1 MTEQRRFH
9 WVNKTVDESY
19 QLLAAR
25 YLRKQT
31 RQLVGQF
38 DGIRESVD
46 IEFVHRGRVASRRL
60 RAALRV
66 FADFV
71 DADQAKPWRKQVRRL
86 TDDLR
91 EARDG
96 DVQIEFLTGVLS
108 KLDEADCYPG
118 IVRALA
124 RLERRRQRLQPAIVA
139 ALDRFESAGTAKD
152 ILAITKTALSHLERN
167 QVAASSPYILARAEA
182 EIGAQ
187 LEAFLS
193 HQAGLDDPADGAG
206 HHRMRIAAKRLRYTM
221 EICKPA
227 HEGRLDRFI
236 DAVKKLQSVLGNIHD
251 CDVWNAYLDKVL
263 GRERKKT
270 LACYGHTLPLARLQI
285 GIDHL
290 RRERAET
297 HGLLFCDLSRYWSV
311 LKEEKIWEEL
321 ARTIRSRPCRPNS
334 VKPSAIISAKKPEST
349 IDD

>member
-9 WVNKTVDESY
+9 WVNKAVDESY

-31 RQLVGQF
+31 KQLVGQF

-60 RAALRV
+60 RAGLRV

-71 DADQAKPWRKQVRRL
+71 GADRAKRWRKQIRRL
-86 TDDLR
+86 TDDLG
-91 EARDG
+91 EARDR

-108 KLDEADCYPG
+108 ELDEADCYPG

-124 RLERRRQRLQPAIVA
+124 RLERRRQRLQPVIVA
-139 ALDRFESAGTAKD
+139 ALDRFESAGTAKNV
-152 ILAITKTALSHLERN
+152 LAMTKSVLSHLERN
-167 QVAASSPYILARAEA
+167 GVAASSPYILARAEA
-182 EIGAQ
+182 AIGAR

-193 HQAGLDDPADGAG
+193 YQASLDDPDDGTG
-206 HHRMRIAAKRLRYTM
+206 HHRMRISAKRLRYTM
-221 EICKPA
+221 EICGPA
-227 HEGRLDRFI
+227 HHGRLDRFV
-236 DAVKKLQSVLGNIHD
+236 DAVKKLQTALGDIHD

-263 GRERKKT
+263 KRERKKT

-290 RRERAET
+290 RRGRAET
-297 HGLLFCDLSRYWSV
+297 HGLLFCDLSRYWSI
-311 LKEEKIWEEL
+311 LKEEKTWEEL
-321 ARTIRSRPCRPNS
+321 AGTIGSRPRPPND
-334 VKPSAIISAKKPEST
+334 AKEPVVPQQ
-349 IDD
+349 

>member
-9 WVNKTVDESY
+9 WVNKAVDESY

-31 RQLVGQF
+31 KQLVGQF

-71 DADQAKPWRKQVRRL
+71 GADQVKLLRKQIRRL
-86 TDDLR
+86 TDDLG
-91 EARDG
+91 EARDR
-96 DVQIEFLTGVLS
+96 DVQIEFLSGVLS
-108 KLDEADCYPG
+108 DLDEVDCYPG

-124 RLERRRQRLQPAIVA
+124 RLERQRQRLQPTVVA
-139 ALDRFESAGTAKD
+139 ALARFESAGTAKHV
-152 ILAITKTALSHLERN
+152 LAMTKTALSHLERN
-167 QVAASSPYILARAEA
+167 GVAVSSPYILARAEA
-182 EIGAQ
+182 AIGAQ
-187 LEAFLS
+187 LETFLS
-193 HQAGLDDPADGAG
+193 HQASLDDSADGSG

-221 EICKPA
+221 EVCKPA
-227 HEGRLDRFI
+227 HQGRLDRFI
-236 DAVKKLQSVLGNIHD
+236 DAIKKLQTALGEIHD
-251 CDVWNAYLDKVL
+251 CEVWNAYLDKVL
-263 GRERKKT
+263 KRERKRT

-290 RRERAET
+290 RRERTEA
-297 HGLLFCDLSRYWSV
+297 HRLLFCEMSRYWSV
-311 LKEEKIWEEL
+311 LKEERIWEDL
-321 ARTIRSRPCRPNS
+321 VRTIRSRPGRSKNE
-334 VKPSAIISAKKPEST
+334 KRLATTSAGKPEVT

>member
-1 MTEQRRFH
+1 MTEQRRFP
-9 WVNKTVDESY
+9 WMSKSVDESY

-31 RQLVGQF
+31 KQLVGQF

-60 RAALRV
+60 RAGLRV

-71 DADQAKPWRKQVRRL
+71 GADQAKRWRKRIQRL
-86 TDDLR
+86 TKDLGGG
-91 EARDG
+91 RDK

-108 KLDEADCYPG
+108 DLDRADCYPG

-124 RLERRRQRLQPAIVA
+124 GLERRRQRLQPTIVT
-139 ALDRFESAGTAKD
+139 ALDRFEATDTAKNV
-152 ILAITKTALSHLERN
+152 LAISKSVLSVVERKG
-167 QVAASSPYILARAEA
+167 VAASSPFMLARAEA
-182 EIGAQ
+182 EIGAR

-193 HQAGLDDPADGAG
+193 SQASLADPADSTG
-206 HHRMRIAAKRLRYTM
+206 HHQMRIAAKRLRYTM

-227 HEGRLDRFI
+227 HEGRLDVYI
-236 DAVKKLQSVLGNIHD
+236 DAVKRLQTLLGDMHD

-263 GRERKKT
+263 RRERKKI
-270 LACYGHTLPLARLQI
+270 LVYYGHSAPLGRLRI

-290 RRERAET
+290 RRERVEA
-297 HGLLFCDLSRYWSV
+297 HGMMFGELSTYWSLV
-311 LKEEKIWEEL
+311 KKEKTWEEL
-321 ARTIRSRPCRPNS
+321 AGTIRSRPRGPDNA
-334 VKPSAIISAKKPEST
+334 KPAVAIPTGEEKLVVE
-349 IDD
+349 D

>member
-9 WVNKTVDESY
+9 EVNKAVDESY

-31 RQLVGQF
+31 KQLVGQL

-60 RAALRV
+60 RGALRV

-71 DADQAKPWRKQVRRL
+71 GADQAKRWRKQIRRL
-86 TDDLR
+86 TDDLG
-91 EARDG
+91 EARDR

-108 KLDEADCYPG
+108 GLVEADCYPG
-118 IVRALA
+118 IARALA
-124 RLERRRQRLQPAIVA
+124 RLERQRQRLQPAVVA
-139 ALDRFESAGTAKD
+139 ALDRFESAGTARSV
-152 ILAITKTALSHLERN
+152 LALSKTALSHLERN
-167 QVAASSPYILARAEA
+167 GLAATSPYILARSEA
-182 EIGAQ
+182 AIGAQ
-187 LEAFLS
+187 LETLLS
-193 HQAGLDDPADGAG
+193 YQASLDDPDDGAG

-227 HEGRLDRFI
+227 HEGRLDPFV
-236 DAVKKLQSVLGNIHD
+236 DAVKKLQTALGDIHD

-263 GRERKKT
+263 KRERKRT

-290 RRERAET
+290 RRERTET
-297 HGLLFCDLSRYWSV
+297 HGLLFCDLSRYWSA
-311 LKEEKIWEEL
+311 LKEEKTWEEL
-321 ARTIRSRPCRPNS
+321 ARTIRSRPGHGENA
-334 VKPSAIISAKKPEST
+334 KPPAATPVKKPEIM